1 MARKAS
7 KYLVNGGMSCMAGFV
22 LKNTLSDNGG
32 VTRVIC
38 TIDEENNLDTA
49 GAAVRSLVV
58 RRMKNLQLM

>member
-1 MARKAS
+1 
-7 KYLVNGGMSCMAGFV
+7 MAGFV

-38 TIDEENNLDTA
+38 KIDEENNLDTA

-58 RRMKNLQLM
+58 RRMKKKGADCDK